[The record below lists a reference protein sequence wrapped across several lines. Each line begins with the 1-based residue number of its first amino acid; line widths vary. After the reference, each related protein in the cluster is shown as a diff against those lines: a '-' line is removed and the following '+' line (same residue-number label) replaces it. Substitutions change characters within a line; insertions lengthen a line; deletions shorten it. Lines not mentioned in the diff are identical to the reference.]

1 MAIALQ
7 LEPQLLSRLSTQT
20 AQDRSSLEAALVN
33 FCQHW
38 QIEEFYLF
46 GSVLRDDFRPESDV
60 DVMVKFFP
68 TAKWGL
74 LALIEME
81 EILESIF
88 GRKVDILTK
97 KSIEKSEN
105 WIRRKGILAT
115 AQLLY
120 VAR

>member
-20 AQDRSSLEAALVN
+20 AQERSSLEAALVN

-46 GSVLRDDFRPESDV
+46 GSVLRDDFRPESDI

-68 TAKWGL
+68 SARWGFE
-74 LALIEME
+74 IVDVKE
-81 EILESIF
+81 ELEKLF
-88 GRKVDILTK
+88 GRKVDLLTK
-97 KSIEKSEN
+97 ASIEGSHN
-105 WIRRKGILAT
+105 WIRRKEILGA
-115 AQLLY
+115 ARLLY
-120 VAR
+120 VSG